1 MEHRIPRRT
10 IARRSLEKQNDQP
23 REDRDSDP
31 IVNCFQINSLRVEM
45 KPYRLVAG
53 AGNHVADRSAIV
65 AHGRGKREVK
75 VKAALLGGIVT
86 AALLVTGC
94 HKEPKGQIL
103 AIVNGEEISMQ
114 ELNAEL
120 QGANIPDTVDRK
132 LLRKQVLQRL
142 IDRKLIV
149 QKAREQGL
157 DKTPEYVAQ
166 QRRMEENLL
175 VTLLGQKIA
184 SQVPMPDD
192 RDVAQYIADN
202 PTQFGGRQR
211 LLLDQIQFAAP
222 KDVKQLLTL
231 RDAHSLEALAAGIQ
245 KLGLPMTRGKG
256 VIDTGRLD
264 PQLIKLINQLPPGE
278 PFVLPSNGQYVASVI
293 VGRDP
298 TPTPTPV
305 AKTAAAELVRRK
317 ELVAESKAQVAR
329 ARSTAEIQYQP
340 GYEPDK
346 SAIKESQAKKEGK

>member
-1 MEHRIPRRT
+1 M
-10 IARRSLEKQNDQP
+10 
-23 REDRDSDP
+23 
-31 IVNCFQINSLRVEM
+31 
-45 KPYRLVAG
+45 
-53 AGNHVADRSAIV
+53 
-65 AHGRGKREVK
+65 K
-75 VKAALLGGIVT
+75 VKAALLGGIVA

-103 AIVNGEEISMQ
+103 AIVNGEEISLQ

-120 QGANIPDTVDRK
+120 QGARIPDSVDRNA
-132 LLRKQVLQRL
+132 LRKQVLQRL

-157 DKTPEYVAQ
+157 DKTPDYIAQ
-166 QRRMEENLL
+166 QRRLEENLL

-184 SQVPMPDD
+184 STVPMPDD
-192 RDVAQYIADN
+192 RDITQYIADN
-202 PTQFGGRQR
+202 PTQFSGRER
-211 LLLDQIQFAAP
+211 LLLDQIQFGAP

-231 RDAHSLEALAAGIQ
+231 RDAHNLEDLAAGIRR
-245 KLGLPMTRGKG
+245 LGLPMSRGRG

-264 PQLIKLINQLPPGE
+264 PQLINMINKLPPGE

-305 AKTAAAELVRRK
+305 AKAAAAEMVRRK

-346 SAIKESQAKKEGK
+346 TAVKASQAQKAK

>member
-1 MEHRIPRRT
+1 M
-10 IARRSLEKQNDQP
+10 
-23 REDRDSDP
+23 
-31 IVNCFQINSLRVEM
+31 
-45 KPYRLVAG
+45 
-53 AGNHVADRSAIV
+53 
-65 AHGRGKREVK
+65 K
-75 VKAALLGGIVT
+75 VKTALLGGVLT
-86 AALLVTGC
+86 AALLVAGC

-120 QGANIPDTVDRK
+120 QGARIPDSVDRNV
-132 LLRKQVLQRL
+132 LRKQVLQRL

-157 DKTPEYVAQ
+157 DKTPEFISQ
-166 QRRMEENLL
+166 QRRLEENLL

-184 SQVPMPDD
+184 AQVPMPDD
-192 RDVAQYIADN
+192 RDIAQYIADN
-202 PTQFGGRQR
+202 PTQFGGRER
-211 LLLDQIQFAAP
+211 LLLDQIQFGAP

-231 RDAHSLEALAAGIQ
+231 RNAHSLEELAVGIKQ
-245 KLGLPMTRGKG
+245 LGLPMTRGKG

-264 PQLIKLINQLPPGE
+264 PQLTKMINQLPPGE

-293 VGRDP
+293 VGRDA

-305 AKTAAAELVRRK
+305 AKAAAAELVRRK
-317 ELVAESKAQVAR
+317 ELVSESKAQVAR
-329 ARSTAEIQYQP
+329 ARTTAEIQYQP

-346 SAIKESQAKKEGK
+346 SAIKASQAKKSAAK